1 MIFTRE
7 EHANLRGG
15 EGWVVTYTAVL
26 KRWFFFG
33 RPSPKKRAIK
43 LKLESYS
50 SVGKHQHTNDSE
62 IYITFN
68 RKIRFNG
75 QKNWSPI
82 NICLKGNSHSAKNTG
97 STSANIYAF
106 KF

>member
-1 MIFTRE
+1 MRFTRE

-15 EGWVVTYTAVL
+15 EGCIVTYTAVL
-26 KRWFFFG
+26 KRWLVFG

-43 LKLESYS
+43 LVLEGYA
-50 SVGKHQHTNDSE
+50 SVGKHRHTKDSE
-62 IYITFN
+62 IYFTFN

-75 QKNWSPI
+75 KKHWSPI
-82 NICLKGNSHSAKNTG
+82 NICLRGNSHSAENIG
-97 STSANIYAF
+97 ERDANIYAF